1 MSRVLLIDSDPS
13 SAILLEPPMKEFNL
27 SLQATSSGEEG
38 LNAAW
43 ERTPTLILLALDLS
57 DGDGLE
63 ALKILRSRT
72 RTAHI
77 PVIVLGSRHH
87 AARQNEVLQS
97 GADDFITKPFDIDI
111 LGLRIRNN
119 VQRAMREGLNNP
131 QTGLPTGK
139 LLQERI
145 RELADDFG
153 WYKIDLEIENFGS
166 FKEVYGFMTGQEVI
180 NFTASVLF
188 DCVHA
193 AGTPD
198 DFIGQRSDT
207 EYVVIT
213 DLGHGPGLLEL
224 LSARFNEGVQSFYNF
239 VEREQGFIEL
249 DDGNGGRAQHP
260 LMRARIKVQ
269 EGEEE

>member
-13 SAILLEPPMKEFNL
+13 SALLLETPLKEFNL

-38 LNAAW
+38 LSAAW

-57 DGDGLE
+57 DGDGLDV
-63 ALKILRSRT
+63 LKSLRART

-77 PVIVLGSRHH
+77 PVIILASRHY

-97 GADDFITKPFDIDI
+97 GADDFVTKPFDIDI
-111 LGLRIRNN
+111 VGLRIRNN
-119 VQRAMREGLNNP
+119 VQRSLREGFNHP

-153 WYKIDLEIENFGS
+153 WYKIDLEIEHFGT
-166 FKEVYGFMTGQEVI
+166 FKEAYGFMTGQEVI
-180 NFTASVLF
+180 NFAAGVIS
-188 DCVHA
+188 DCVHE

-213 DLGHGPGLLEL
+213 SLERGAHL
-224 LSARFNEGVQSFYNF
+224 RDVLEARFNDGVQSFYNF
-239 VEREQGFIEL
+239 MEREQGFIEL
-249 DDGNGGRAQHP
+249 DDGSGGRAQHP